1 MKLLYEYEQII
12 HVDNKTELKMYTIQ
26 HALLDVQRTRRYAK
40 FYTGKYYISVTFN
53 RDHTILIS
61 SNYRTDMKFNR
72 ELKRLEAEKF
82 TLYKMSY
89 FIWYWMNKLRKMWG
103 EAYMIRLINEA
114 EQMTGDNM
122 QTDIKN
128 YLEDLLSSNFENQL
142 LNAVARDVPGYDASW
157 GNQAVSQDYIDARN
171 AFLEAT
177 RKELFA
183 NFEI

>member
-1 MKLLYEYEQII
+1 
-12 HVDNKTELKMYTIQ
+12 
-26 HALLDVQRTRRYAK
+26 
-40 FYTGKYYISVTFN
+40 
-53 RDHTILIS
+53 
-61 SNYRTDMKFNR
+61 
-72 ELKRLEAEKF
+72 
-82 TLYKMSY
+82 
-89 FIWYWMNKLRKMWG
+89 
-103 EAYMIRLINEA
+103 MIRLINEA